1 LNTGLYVEDLESG
14 RDISS
19 QGYGLTGRI
28 YFNPAYKKGKLF
40 HLGTSLSARDISET
54 DGFFFRRRPES
65 GLTDVRYVD
74 TGDIKNTENVFRYN
88 IEAAVTA
95 GPVSIQGEYIGAK
108 VTRDSGYD
116 SLNFDGWYVFISWFP
131 TGTTRNYF
139 HREGVFGYPEV
150 KSKNGELEFAVRY
163 SMLDLSDRDIRG
175 GEERNISLGINWY
188 LSRQTRL
195 MANYII
201 VDNDLFADA
210 DGTLKG
216 NDDPRIL
223 QFRFQYRI

>member
-1 LNTGLYVEDLESG
+1 
-14 RDISS
+14 
-19 QGYGLTGRI
+19 
-28 YFNPAYKKGKLF
+28 
-40 HLGTSLSARDISET
+40 
-54 DGFFFRRRPES
+54 
-65 GLTDVRYVD
+65 
-74 TGDIKNTENVFRYN
+74 
-88 IEAAVTA
+88 
-95 GPVSIQGEYIGAK
+95 
-108 VTRDSGYD
+108 
-116 SLNFDGWYVFISWFP
+116 
-131 TGTTRNYF
+131 
-139 HREGVFGYPEV
+139 
-150 KSKNGELEFAVRY
+150 
-163 SMLDLSDRDIRG
+163 MLDLSDRDIRG